1 MPELQI
7 CKSALTISKL
17 LWYNP
22 WLLEILEKEGKKK
35 PFKPYQT
42 LNSKTQ
48 SRKKKKIAWLKWGRN
63 RKKDFFLINYIEH

>member
-1 MPELQI
+1 MPELQN

-48 SRKKKKIAWLKWGRN
+48 SRKKKKLPDWSGGETEKRI
-63 RKKDFFLINYIEH
+63 FFSLTT

>member
-22 WLLEILEKEGKKK
+22 WLLEILENEGKKK
-35 PFKPYQT
+35 AFQTHQT
-42 LNSKTQ
+42 LNSKIRF
-48 SRKKKKIAWLKWGRN
+48 RKKILPDWSGEKQ
-63 RKKDFFLINYIEH
+63 KKDFFFLNNYIEH